1 MVLKGIHMAT
11 IDDIFKIIK
20 EQGASDLHMSSGRP
34 PMVRLGHE
42 LVPVDYEVLT
52 PELNRKLLYELMNP
66 DQVEAFEENREI
78 DFGYEVPDVTR
89 LRVNIF
95 EQRAG
100 IAAVFRLIP
109 TTILTAEQL
118 GLPESIIK
126 FTEVPRGLVVVT
138 GATGSGKSTTLAA
151 MIDYINDKR
160 AKHILTVED
169 PIEFVHPQK
178 KALINQREVGSNT
191 KSFAHALKSALR
203 EDPDIILV
211 GEMRDLE
218 TIQLAITAA
227 ETGHLVFGTL
237 HTNSAAGTVDRII
250 DVFPTD
256 QQQQI
261 RVMLAESM
269 KGVIAQRLLPKKSG
283 KGRCAAF
290 EILVGTSAVSNL
302 IREGKTFQLES
313 MLQTGKK
320 DGMMSLD
327 TSLLELVEKGVLAP
341 TEAARHSRNPAQ
353 FARMGSGGPPKREMI
368 RS

>member
-1 MVLKGIHMAT
+1 MAA
-11 IDDIFKIIK
+11 IDEIFKIIK

-42 LVPVDYEVLT
+42 LVAVDYDELT
-52 PELNRKLLYELMNP
+52 PDLNRKLLYELLTP
-66 DQVEAFEENREI
+66 EQVTTFEKNREI
-78 DFGYEVPDVTR
+78 DFGYELPGVTR
-89 LRVNIF
+89 LRCNIF
-95 EQRAG
+95 DQKNG

-109 TTILTAEQL
+109 TNILTATQL
-118 GLPESIIK
+118 GLPESILR
-126 FTEVPRGLVVVT
+126 FCQVPRGLVVVT
-138 GATGSGKSTTLAA
+138 GSTGSGKSTTLAA
-151 MIDYINDKR
+151 MINHINETHSR
-160 AKHILTVED
+160 HILTVED
-169 PIEFVHPQK
+169 PIEFVHPTRK
-178 KALINQREVGSNT
+178 SLINQREVGSNT
-191 KSFAHALKSALR
+191 RSFASALKSALR

-261 RVMLAESM
+261 RVMLSESL
-269 KGVIAQRLLPKKSG
+269 KGVVAQRLLPKKGG

-290 EILVGTSAVSNL
+290 EILVGTPAVANL

-313 MLQTGKK
+313 MLQTGKR
-320 DGMMSLD
+320 DGMISLD
-327 TSLLELVEKGVLAP
+327 QSLMDLVQAGTLDAAD
-341 TEAARHSRNPAQ
+341 AARHSKNPSQ
-353 FARMGSGGPPKREMI
+353 FLRQGTPVAAGSPRESL
-368 RS
+368 RH

>member
-1 MVLKGIHMAT
+1 VAA

-42 LVPVDYEVLT
+42 LVAVDYDELT
-52 PELNRKLLYELMNP
+52 PDLNRKLLYELMTP
-66 DQVEAFEENREI
+66 DQVTHFEKNREI
-78 DFGYEVPDVTR
+78 DFGYEIPGVTR
-89 LRVNIF
+89 LRCNIF
-95 EQRAG
+95 DQKNG

-109 TTILTAEQL
+109 TTILTAAQL
-118 GLPESIIK
+118 NLPEAILR
-126 FTEVPRGLVVVT
+126 FCEVPRGLVVVT
-138 GATGSGKSTTLAA
+138 GSTGSGKSTTLAA
-151 MIDYINDKR
+151 MINHINEQHAR
-160 AKHILTVED
+160 HILTVED
-169 PIEFVHPQK
+169 PIEFVHPTRRS
-178 KALINQREVGSNT
+178 LINQREVGSHT
-191 KSFAHALKSALR
+191 RSFSSALKSALR

-261 RVMLAESM
+261 RVMLSESL
-269 KGVIAQRLLPKKSG
+269 KGVVAQRLLPKKGG

-290 EILVGTSAVSNL
+290 EILVGTPAVANL

-313 MLQTGKK
+313 MLQTGRR
-320 DGMMSLD
+320 DGMISLD
-327 TSLLELVEKGVLAP
+327 QSLMDLIQAGVLDAA
-341 TEAARHSRNPAQ
+341 EATRHSKNPSQ
-353 FARMGSGGPPKREMI
+353 FLRQGTPVAAAGGRESL
-368 RS
+368 RK